1 MPEFMSVML
10 ADDGVVFVSVCC
22 LALSQMALSDVFL
35 RIREKNFMRGR
46 LELIAHAEHRLQ
58 RDLPHMYLSRNGMM
72 IFLNEATRRTRHRF
86 LSSAAESQRT
96 SMIDHVYSARGW
108 SVSKVSDLQSCYSF
122 HIPTTLCVVT
132 EL

>member
-72 IFLNEATRRTRHRF
+72 IGPRNIRMEAVLENPALAHIYPFFSWAFGPQIHPFSGTASWDPQDLSAFL
-86 LSSAAESQRT
+86 
-96 SMIDHVYSARGW
+96 
-108 SVSKVSDLQSCYSF
+108 
-122 HIPTTLCVVT
+122 
-132 EL
+132 